1 MKQLEEIFR
10 KRFLLVYPKLYS
22 IALAILGSSTDL
34 ASDAVQETMVK
45 IWSKGDEL
53 LSVNNPEALSIA
65 ILRTTAIDIMRR
77 QRKYEQVDTI
87 TDIAPDSPP
96 DHETATILERIID
109 TMPPAQ
115 KEILRLS
122 IFEDLSAKEISEITG
137 VSGTNVRQLLSRGR
151 KKIKEIYSKL

>member
-10 KRFLLVYPKLYS
+10 KRFLPVYPKLYS

-109 TMPPAQ
+109 TMPPAL

>member
-1 MKQLEEIFR
+1 MKQLEETFR
-10 KRFLLVYPKLYS
+10 KRFLPVYPKLYS
-22 IALAILGSSTDL
+22 IAMAILGSSTDL
-34 ASDAVQETMVK
+34 AADAVQETMVK

-87 TDIAPDSPP
+87 KDVAPDSPP
-96 DHETATILERIID
+96 DNETATILERIID
-109 TMPPAQ
+109 TMPAAQ

>member
-1 MKQLEEIFR
+1 M
-10 KRFLLVYPKLYS
+10 
-22 IALAILGSSTDL
+22 AILGSSSDL

-87 TDIAPDSPP
+87 KDIAPDSSP
-96 DHETATILERIID
+96 DNETASILERIID
-109 TMPPAQ
+109 TMPAAQ

-137 VSGTNVRQLLSRGR
+137 VSGTNVRQMLSRGR

>member
-1 MKQLEEIFR
+1 MP
-10 KRFLLVYPKLYS
+10 VYPKLYS
-22 IALAILGSSTDL
+22 IAMAILGSSTDL
-34 ASDAVQETMVK
+34 AADAVQETMVK

-87 TDIAPDSPP
+87 KDVAPDSPP
-96 DHETATILERIID
+96 DNETATILERIID
-109 TMPPAQ
+109 TMPAAQ

-137 VSGTNVRQLLSRGR
+137 ISGTNVRQLLSRGR

>member
-1 MKQLEEIFR
+1 M
-10 KRFLLVYPKLYS
+10 
-22 IALAILGSSTDL
+22 AILGSSTDL
-34 ASDAVQETMVK
+34 AADAVQETMVK

-87 TDIAPDSPP
+87 KDVAPDSPP
-96 DHETATILERIID
+96 DNETATILERIID
-109 TMPPAQ
+109 TMPAAQ

>member
-1 MKQLEEIFR
+1 MKQLEETFR
-10 KRFLLVYPKLYS
+10 KRFLPVYPKLYS
-22 IALAILGSSTDL
+22 IAMAILGSSTDL
-34 ASDAVQETMVK
+34 AADAVQETMVK

-87 TDIAPDSPP
+87 KDVAPDSPP
-96 DHETATILERIID
+96 DNETATILERIID
-109 TMPPAQ
+109 TMPAAQ

-137 VSGTNVRQLLSRGR
+137 ISGTNVRQLLSRGR